1 MNINLSQI
9 SKVKSDMMAKMWRL
23 IVVLSFF
30 LTVVDVSAKS
40 VSDYTSSVG
49 ENVIQHINPV
59 VGSAALV
66 NT

>member
-1 MNINLSQI
+1 
-9 SKVKSDMMAKMWRL
+9 MMEKMWRL

-49 ENVIQHINPV
+49 ENLLQYVNPF
-59 VGSAALV
+59 VG
-66 NT
+66 NYRDW